1 MVTLPNIGL
10 FDLGLSLIYLAIIY
24 FFAARYQKSKIK
36 SNPEYRYFL
45 FGLSTKIVG
54 SIAFGIISLY
64 YYQKGDTFLYFQ
76 IAEDLRTHLFI
87 DFKETLSTFFTSYSG
102 IGRLEFNPL
111 EKYNYYYER
120 TSNWD
125 FGRLIFL
132 FNLISFG
139 SYLVSSILMGVV
151 SFLGLWLGY
160 KTMCSLYQSAAN
172 LFFIPFFLIPTALIW
187 SSGILKD
194 TIIIGVIGLL
204 LFTFSEIFIY
214 RKRILINALITI
226 LGIFILQ
233 LFRPILLF
241 VLIPSLFFWGLL
253 YLTDSIKIKLV
264 KIITRAGLV
273 ISIAAIGWF
282 INQSSTSEA
291 SKYKID
297 NLMKTLYGF
306 QSFHSMEE
314 FSEGQNV
321 YTLGGIMATPEEVI
335 KNIPEAIN
343 VTFFRPYVWEINNVG
358 MLLGGVESL
367 ILLILMLYVLVVS
380 RKTIIKTLIKNND
393 IIIMLIM
400 ALIYAIIVGV
410 SSYNFGA
417 LSRYKIPAI
426 LFFLLSLI
434 ILYKETKCLI
444 NSKQFT

>member
-10 FDLGLSLIYLAIIY
+10 FDVGLSLIYLTIIY

-45 FGLSTKIVG
+45 FGLSAKIVG
-54 SIAFGIISLY
+54 SIAFVIISLY

-87 DFKETLSTFFTSYSG
+87 DFKETLATFFTSYSG
-102 IGRLEFNPL
+102 LGSLDFNPL
-111 EKYNYYYER
+111 EQYNYYYER

-125 FGRLIFL
+125 FGRLVFL

-139 SYLVSSILMGVV
+139 SYLASSILMGVI

-160 KTMCSLYQSAAN
+160 ITMCRLYQSASK
-172 LFFIPFFLIPTALIW
+172 LLFIPFFLIPTALIW

-194 TIIIGVIGLL
+194 TILIGVIGLL

-214 RKRILINALITI
+214 RKKVLLNALII
-226 LGIFILQ
+226 IVGVFILQ

-241 VLIPSLFFWGLL
+241 VLIPGLFFWGLL
-253 YLTDSIKIKLV
+253 YLTDSIKLKLL
-264 KIITRAGLV
+264 KIATRTGV
-273 ISIAAIGWF
+273 IISIAAIGWF
-282 INQSSTSEA
+282 VNQSASSET

-321 YTLGGIMATPEEVI
+321 YTLGGIMVTPEEIV
-335 KNIPEAIN
+335 KNMPGAIN
-343 VTFFRPYVWEINNVG
+343 VTFFRPFVWEINNVG

-367 ILLILMLYVLVVS
+367 ILLILLLYILIVS
-380 RKTIIKTLIKNND
+380 RKTIIKILIKNND
-393 IIIMLIM
+393 VIFMLIM
-400 ALIYAIIVGV
+400 AITYSIIVGT

-417 LSRYKIPAI
+417 LSRYKIPSI
-426 LFFLLSLI
+426 LFFLVSLI
-434 ILYKETKCLI
+434 IIYTSSIKNNKSFKE
-444 NSKQFT
+444 